1 MQDIN
6 VCICEDDLDYA
17 QQVKT
22 YILHNFSK
30 LKVFVCDDDSLPD
43 EKFNLYIL
51 DVELKHSTGFEI
63 AKQLKL
69 RHQDVN
75 IIFLTTHEEFARK
88 GYEYQASAYVSKNYL
103 DVYKRQ
109 LIDSNEGGIGIMSV
123 RNNICIVII
132 CLIIF

>member
-88 GYEYQASAYVSKNYL
+88 GYEYQASAYV
-103 DVYKRQ
+103 
-109 LIDSNEGGIGIMSV
+109 
-123 RNNICIVII
+123 
-132 CLIIF
+132 

>member
-75 IIFLTTHEEFARK
+75 IIFLTTHEEFVRK
-88 GYEYQASAYVSKNYL
+88 GMSI
-103 DVYKRQ
+103 KRQ
-109 LIDSNEGGIGIMSV
+109 LMYQK
-123 RNNICIVII
+123 II
-132 CLIIF
+132 LMKSFHWRYKMLWIR